1 MIDEPAFPHT
11 EPSHP
16 SDRHG
21 PEHHHGMTLRDY
33 YAAKAMQA
41 VASRFNLDHPG
52 ELARRSFEIAD
63 AMLASRANTSGDR
76 KSKET

>member
-1 MIDEPAFPHT
+1 
-11 EPSHP
+11 
-16 SDRHG
+16 
-21 PEHHHGMTLRDY
+21 
-33 YAAKAMQA
+33 MQA

-63 AMLASRANTSGDR
+63 AMLASRANTSGVR